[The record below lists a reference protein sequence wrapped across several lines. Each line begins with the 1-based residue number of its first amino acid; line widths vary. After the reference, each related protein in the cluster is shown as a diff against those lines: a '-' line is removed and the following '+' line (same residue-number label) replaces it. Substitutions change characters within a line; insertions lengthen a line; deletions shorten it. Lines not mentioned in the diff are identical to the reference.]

1 MTRDKLLGVGNVGG
15 LILGGLMVTEWANV
29 IYLVVGIISFLI
41 SIACGIVKLYFT
53 IKKAKADGVIT
64 PEEAQEIIDHANE
77 IKEQIKKEDAKHE

>member
-64 PEEAQEIIDHANE
+64 PEEAQEIIDRANE

>member
-64 PEEAQEIIDHANE
+64 PEEAQEIIDRANE
-77 IKEQIKKEDAKHE
+77 INDQIKKEDAKHE

>member
-64 PEEAQEIIDHANE
+64 PEEAQEIIDRANE
-77 IKEQIKKEDAKHE
+77 IKQQIKKEDAIHE